1 MLGSKRVLGIAL
13 VALMAPLL
21 LMVSA
26 TSGAIAPAEAASGS
40 GCHGYVYKFKK
51 IKATNRVKMNYWVWC
66 NRHVDLIHVR
76 AFIREGD
83 RWKYTKTA
91 TCRDTYVCKGHAS
104 MRDKAGKQLY
114 TARAVE
120 GGDLADVTYV
130 KNGAHGL
137 WGCGGTWGDNMN
149 CSGAGKT
156 W

>member
-1 MLGSKRVLGIAL
+1 VLVNKRVLGIAL
-13 VALMAPLL
+13 VALLAPLL
-21 LMVSA
+21 TLLSA
-26 TSGAIAPAEAASGS
+26 TSGAIEPAVAASGS

-51 IKATNRVKMNYWVWC
+51 AKATNRVKMTYWVYC

-83 RWKYTKTA
+83 RWRYTKTV
-91 TCRDTYVCKGHAS
+91 TCRDAYVCRAHAS
-104 MRDKAGKQLY
+104 MKDKAGKQVY

-130 KNGAHGL
+130 KNGAHHL
-137 WGCGGTWGDNMN
+137 WGCGGTWGDPMK
-149 CSGAGKT
+149 CTGAGHT